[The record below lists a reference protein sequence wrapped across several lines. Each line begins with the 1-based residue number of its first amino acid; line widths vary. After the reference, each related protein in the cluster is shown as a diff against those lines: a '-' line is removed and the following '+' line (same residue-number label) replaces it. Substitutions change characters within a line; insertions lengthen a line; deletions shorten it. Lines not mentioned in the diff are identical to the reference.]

1 MGALFLGDVLESLG
15 VFHFQDVG
23 NIDIYIGTVRKVNDG
38 DLAVN
43 GEELVSDR
51 EFHLLLLVSV
61 ESGNVEVGLSKDNV
75 MFSRGK
81 SHHSQVKSLVLDLIL
96 INIELGEH
104 SQLGVDVDRERD
116 SFVARNFL

>member
-1 MGALFLGDVLESLG
+1 LGDVLESLG

-104 SQLGVDVDRERD
+104 SQLGVDIDRERD